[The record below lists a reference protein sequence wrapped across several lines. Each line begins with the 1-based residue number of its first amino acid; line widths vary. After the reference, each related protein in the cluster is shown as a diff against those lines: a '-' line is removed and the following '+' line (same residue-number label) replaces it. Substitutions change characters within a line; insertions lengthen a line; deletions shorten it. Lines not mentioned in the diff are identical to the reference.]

1 MSRAE
6 RDLIKLVTDSAGAA
20 APGAAATLLRNRDWS
35 SSLFS
40 GIRLT
45 VEVAAPEDEAFET
58 WLADLSEA
66 DFQPRGYFVA
76 SADLIERRDGA
87 AVVEFLLVEEN

>member
-6 RDLIKLVTDSAGAA
+6 RDLIKLVDDSAREAV
-20 APGAAATLLRNRDWS
+20 PGAAAILQRSRDWA

-40 GIRLT
+40 GVRLT
-45 VEVAAPEDEAFET
+45 VEVAASENESFET
-58 WLADLSEA
+58 WLANLPEA

-76 SADLIERRDGA
+76 SADLIERRAGA
-87 AVVEFLLVEEN
+87 AVVEFLLVEES